1 MIPFFVLDRPVSL
14 EILKGFFAEN
24 LDYKFGILTHVFTSQ
39 NFKKKFR
46 NFPFD
51 TPLKYSELQDT
62 MELNNQISK
71 NIIRFVDSGIFQ
83 SKRYI
88 SYEDLFRAYDYLKA
102 DYGVIIDFLKDR
114 EKTIESAREAIK
126 IYKNGNYSFKLVGV
140 AQGKDLEDYLRCY
153 EELKNL
159 GYEYIAIGGLLKRN
173 GNSNYIKLSCE
184 TFLIKL
190 LENIKEKFNPN
201 WIFTFGIYNPE
212 RHKLLEDYNVWGA
225 DYKGWIF
232 EYDENYSFILSYLD
246 GYNISEKSKKEI
258 ERVLKAYIEEKT
270 LLKLGYGQTERK
282 ERIKKI
288 RQALENL
295 LKNQNLSLQE
305 FRFRQV
311 RENLTKKIVE
321 QNLRQS
327 YSEAFF
333 PNSIKEEL

>member
-14 EILKGFFAEN
+14 EILKGFFAQN
-24 LDYKFGILTHVFTSQ
+24 LYYKFGILTHVFTSQ

-83 SKRYI
+83 AKRCI
-88 SYEDLFRAYDYLKA
+88 SYEDLFKTYEYLKA
-102 DYGVIIDFLKDR
+102 DYGAIIDFLKDR
-114 EKTIESAREAIK
+114 EKTLKSAKEAIK

-140 AQGKDLEDYLRCY
+140 AQGKDLEDYLKCY

-190 LENIKEKFNPN
+190 LESINEKFNPS

-232 EYDENYSFILSYLD
+232 EYDENYSFVLSHLEEF
-246 GYNISEKSKKEI
+246 NISKKNKKEI
-258 ERVLKAYIEEKT
+258 EMVLKDYIEEKK
-270 LLKLGYGQTERK
+270 LLKLGIRSKERK
-282 ERIKKI
+282 KRIKEI
-288 RQALENL
+288 RRILDNL
-295 LKNQNLSLQE
+295 LKRENLSLQE
-305 FRFRQV
+305 LRFRQV

-321 QNLRQS
+321 QNLKRGLVVQ
-327 YSEAFF
+327 
-333 PNSIKEEL
+333 NK